1 MMTKAVMMT
10 KGQMLTS
17 IILMGWGETAGW
29 ILKDYVSA
37 TLAEWRFKLKIKMSS
52 LSHRHAV
59 FKKESLL
66 IFYHVSRWI
75 SHTDMDS
82 GLQS

>member
-1 MMTKAVMMT
+1 MVT

-17 IILMGWGETAGW
+17 IILMGWGETEGW

-37 TLAEWRFKLKIKMSS
+37 TLAEWRFKFKIKLSS
-52 LSHRHAV
+52 LSHTHAL

-66 IFYHVSRWI
+66 SFYRVSRWI
-75 SHTDMDS
+75 SHTDMDP
-82 GLQS
+82 GL